1 MPLAYSNLSII
12 IICFPGGL
20 AVKHPPTDAGDQ
32 GSMPGWERT
41 LGEENGNALQNF
53 CLGNPVDRGA
63 WWAAYSPWGGKRI
76 RPTN

>member
-53 CLGNPVDRGA
+53 CLGNPVDRA
-63 WWAAYSPWGGKRI
+63 PWRATVQRVIKDLDTI
-76 RPTN
+76 